1 MRRLKK
7 MDEDEKEYFE
17 QRKQAP
23 HKKTDS
29 WQPARQR
36 VRTRR
41 IRMIAYVPAT
51 RRTMKRMNDS

>member
-1 MRRLKK
+1 

-29 WQPARQR
+29 WQPARQGSEI
-36 VRTRR
+36 TE
-41 IRMIAYVPAT
+41 AT
-51 RRTMKRMNDS
+51 MRNQQS